1 MFKFNKESRE
11 RLVKSVID
19 ELKAEVIDQQST
31 FDVTYTKDD
40 LMMGG
45 FVFRVKIAISADQ
58 KIDSNAKELFYEIK
72 NYLTD
77 MFNYMF
83 RDDIDVC
90 ICSDDKNLEL
100 DFEIASSF

>member
-1 MFKFNKESRE
+1 MNMFKFNKESRE

-31 FDVTYTKDD
+31 FDITYTKDD

-45 FVFRVKIAISADQ
+45 FVFKVNISIQ
-58 KIDSNAKELFYEIK
+58 VGQNVDSNAKELFYEIK

-90 ICSDDKNLEL
+90 ICSNDKNLDL
-100 DFEIASSF
+100 DF

>member
-31 FDVTYTKDD
+31 FDITYTKDD
-40 LMMGG
+40 LMMSG
-45 FVFRVKIAISADQ
+45 FVFRVKIAISPDQ
-58 KIDSNAKELFYEIK
+58 NVDSNTKELFYEIK

>member
-1 MFKFNKESRE
+1 MFKFNRESRE
-11 RLVKSVID
+11 RLVKSVIY
-19 ELKAEVIDQQST
+19 ELKAEIIDQQST
-31 FDVTYTKDD
+31 FDITYTKDD

>member
-19 ELKAEVIDQQST
+19 ELKAEVIDQQSA
-31 FDVTYTKDD
+31 FDITYTKDD
-40 LMMGG
+40 LMMSG
-45 FVFRVKIAISADQ
+45 FVFRVKIAISPDQ
-58 KIDSNAKELFYEIK
+58 NVDSNTKELFYEIK

>member
-31 FDVTYTKDD
+31 FDITYTKDD
-40 LMMGG
+40 LVIGG
-45 FVFRVKIAISADQ
+45 FVFRVKISMQ
-58 KIDSNAKELFYEIK
+58 VGLNVDSNAKELFYEIK

-90 ICSDDKNLEL
+90 ICSDDKNLQL